1 MSIIVSSEN
10 PWVRI
15 ASSVP
20 VVNGLLKVNCVLAD
34 STLEAMRTQGFSEE
48 MKNHAK

>member
-1 MSIIVSSEN
+1 MRRPERMKIA
-10 PWVRI
+10 WVRI

-20 VVNGLLKVNCVLAD
+20 VVNGLLKVNCVLAE

-48 MKNHAK
+48 IVC